1 MRSIPMKRLLAL
13 ATGIAAGAL
22 VMYMLDPNSGRR
34 RRALV
39 RDKAIAAGH
48 DVEKLARGTTRQTAN
63 HVRGVAAKVRARAH
77 RSHPDDE
84 QLHDHIRSQLGHA
97 LHHPARVEVNVDHGH
112 VVLKGTA
119 DPAEMERLVTTISK
133 MRGVHGVENRLTPEG

>member
-1 MRSIPMKRLLAL
+1 MKRLLAL

-39 RDKAIAAGH
+39 RDKAVATGH
-48 DVEKLARGTTRQTAN
+48 DVERLARGTSRQTAN
-63 HVRGVAAKVRARAH
+63 HLRGVAAKARARVRRA
-77 RSHPDDE
+77 HPDDD
-84 QLHDHIRSQLGHA
+84 QLRDHIRSRLGHA

-119 DPAEMERLVTTISK
+119 DPAETERLVAAISK
-133 MRGVHGVENRLTPEG
+133 MQGVHGVESRLSPET

>member
-1 MRSIPMKRLLAL
+1 MKRLLAL

-22 VMYMLDPNSGRR
+22 VMYMLDPNNGRR

-39 RDKAIAAGH
+39 RDKAVATGH
-48 DVEKLARGTTRQTAN
+48 DVERLARGTSRQTAN
-63 HVRGVAAKVRARAH
+63 HLRGVAAKVRARVR

-84 QLHDHIRSQLGHA
+84 QLRDHIRSRLGHA
-97 LHHPARVEVNVDHGH
+97 LRHPARVEVDVDHGH

-119 DPAEMERLVTTISK
+119 DPAETEHLVATISK
-133 MRGVHGVENRLTPEG
+133 MRGVHGVENRLTAET